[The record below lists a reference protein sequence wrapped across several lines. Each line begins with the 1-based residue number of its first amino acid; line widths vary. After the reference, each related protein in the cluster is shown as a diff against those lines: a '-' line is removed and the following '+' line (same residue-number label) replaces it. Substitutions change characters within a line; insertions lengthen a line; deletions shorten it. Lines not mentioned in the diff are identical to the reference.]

1 MKNDVISPEFDE
13 NGRPLRRIRS
23 FVRRQGRLTKGQ
35 QHALDNIWPVMGVEF
50 NDAPLDFAA
59 LFGREA
65 PVTLEI
71 GFGMGASLVAMAK
84 AKPEQ
89 NFLGIEV
96 HSPGVGACL
105 ASAEEEGVQ
114 NLRVMCHDAVE
125 VLHTMIPDNSLNMVQ
140 LFFPDPWHKARH
152 NKRRIVQ
159 PPFAELV
166 KSKLKLGGVFHMA
179 TDWEAYAEHMLEVMS
194 SLEGYRNRSESNDYV
209 PRPESRPV
217 TKFEQRG
224 NRLGHGVSGLNV
236 REGEIMA
243 KNRSRRLRKK
253 MHIDEFQELGF
264 SVAWRFPEGTSEE
277 QIDQTVNDLIEE
289 VIEPNKLAFDG
300 SGYLS
305 WEGLIC
311 MQEIG
316 KCTEEHQ
323 AIVRKWLEDR
333 KLADVRTSELFDV
346 WWD

>member
-35 QHALDNIWPVMGVEF
+35 EHALENYWPVMGVEF
-50 NDAPLDFAA
+50 SEAPVDFAT

-84 AKPEQ
+84 ARPEQ

-105 ASAEEEGVQ
+105 ASAHEEGVE

-125 VLHTMIPDNSLNMVQ
+125 VLHKMIPDNSLSMVQ

-159 PPFAELV
+159 VPFAELV
-166 KSKLKLGGVFHMA
+166 LSKLNWAAFSIWRPTGKRMRNTCLKSCLLSTGTKICQRAMIMYRA
-179 TDWEAYAEHMLEVMS
+179 
-194 SLEGYRNRSESNDYV
+194 RNRA
-209 PRPESRPV
+209 R
-217 TKFEQRG
+217 
-224 NRLGHGVSGLNV
+224 
-236 REGEIMA
+236 
-243 KNRSRRLRKK
+243 
-253 MHIDEFQELGF
+253 
-264 SVAWRFPEGTSEE
+264 
-277 QIDQTVNDLIEE
+277 
-289 VIEPNKLAFDG
+289 
-300 SGYLS
+300 
-305 WEGLIC
+305 
-311 MQEIG
+311 
-316 KCTEEHQ
+316 
-323 AIVRKWLEDR
+323 
-333 KLADVRTSELFDV
+333 
-346 WWD
+346 